1 MMILV
6 STSQQSFEQVSTN
19 ICLSNIISFLQNIF
33 PFMRKYFRERAES
46 HGEQMHP
53 KVVLGASVSLV
64 AYFCTECAKRISL
77 LENKISDSYKLL
89 AKILHF
95 CLGEATVFA
104 KLVHEIGNLSENGS
118 SNNVLLW
125 GSFRQCAQV
134 IQGSL
139 HSTNIQVHM
148 LGLHVLRSYAQKELT
163 EGSETKTDS
172 FMMLLTELL
181 GDVFLVM
188 QTTLKVLYGILL
200 TIQLLKFL
208 QNRVL
213 LSDIVVTPGMFK

>member
-1 MMILV
+1 
-6 STSQQSFEQVSTN
+6 
-19 ICLSNIISFLQNIF
+19 
-33 PFMRKYFRERAES
+33 
-46 HGEQMHP
+46 
-53 KVVLGASVSLV
+53 
-64 AYFCTECAKRISL
+64 
-77 LENKISDSYKLL
+77 
-89 AKILHF
+89 
-95 CLGEATVFA
+95 
-104 KLVHEIGNLSENGS
+104 
-118 SNNVLLW
+118 
-125 GSFRQCAQV
+125 
-134 IQGSL
+134 
-139 HSTNIQVHM
+139 M

>member
-1 MMILV
+1 MFKKNDYKYWLP
-6 STSQQSFEQVSTN
+6 
-19 ICLSNIISFLQNIF
+19 ICFV
-33 PFMRKYFRERAES
+33 ERAES
-46 HGEQMHP
+46 DGEHMQL

-118 SNNVLLW
+118 SNDVLLS
-125 GSFRQCAQV
+125 GSFRQCTQV

-139 HSTNIQVHM
+139 HITNIKVDNYLCLLLASRIQFI
-148 LGLHVLRSYAQKELT
+148 
-163 EGSETKTDS
+163 GS
-172 FMMLLTELL
+172 
-181 GDVFLVM
+181 G
-188 QTTLKVLYGILL
+188 
-200 TIQLLKFL
+200 
-208 QNRVL
+208 
-213 LSDIVVTPGMFK
+213 

>member
-1 MMILV
+1 
-6 STSQQSFEQVSTN
+6 
-19 ICLSNIISFLQNIF
+19 
-33 PFMRKYFRERAES
+33 
-46 HGEQMHP
+46 
-53 KVVLGASVSLV
+53 
-64 AYFCTECAKRISL
+64 
-77 LENKISDSYKLL
+77 
-89 AKILHF
+89 
-95 CLGEATVFA
+95 
-104 KLVHEIGNLSENGS
+104 
-118 SNNVLLW
+118 
-125 GSFRQCAQV
+125 
-134 IQGSL
+134 
-139 HSTNIQVHM
+139 M

-163 EGSETKTDS
+163 EGAETKTDS

>member
-1 MMILV
+1 
-6 STSQQSFEQVSTN
+6 
-19 ICLSNIISFLQNIF
+19 
-33 PFMRKYFRERAES
+33 
-46 HGEQMHP
+46 MHP

-89 AKILHF
+89 AKILLF

-139 HSTNIQVHM
+139 HSTNIQVDISAYYWLPEYNSLLVVSCEVVFTKQVHM